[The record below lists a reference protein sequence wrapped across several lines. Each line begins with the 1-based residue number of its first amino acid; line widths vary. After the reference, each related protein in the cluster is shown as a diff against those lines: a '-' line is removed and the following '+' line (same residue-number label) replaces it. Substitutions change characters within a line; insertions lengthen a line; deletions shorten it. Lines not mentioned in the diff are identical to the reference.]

1 LISEEKTLAEIY
13 VYVHHYI
20 HGESESPIL
29 LLLQTL
35 GVQMSELS
43 EAVDAVLAS
52 EADED
57 AQAAAALAAK
67 DQVIADLQ
75 SQLNTVTDQLTTALA
90 NDAADAQTIADTQAQ
105 LDAQAADIQA
115 QIDRLNEAFP
125 SSGTPQTPPDET
137 VPPEESG
144 PVGEQP
150 PLPPVDTQTGVP
162 PGGEASPPDESSGS
176 GG

>member
-1 LISEEKTLAEIY
+1 
-13 VYVHHYI
+13 
-20 HGESESPIL
+20 
-29 LLLQTL
+29 
-35 GVQMSELS
+35 MSELS

-67 DQVIADLQ
+67 DQVIAELQ

-125 SSGTPQTPPDET
+125 SGQTPPEEPT
-137 VPPEESG
+137 SGEPVPPEESG

-150 PLPPVDTQTGVP
+150 PLPPIDTQTGVP
-162 PGGEASPPDESSGS
+162 PGGEVSPPDESSGS